1 MSDYIFSLDIGTRTV
16 IGTVGIIKD
25 KKFHVIEEY
34 MVEHE
39 ERAMVDGQIHDIGLV
54 AEAVRNVKQ
63 NLEKSLKTTLDKVA
77 IAAAGR
83 FLKTVE
89 VNCEISID
97 VDKAV
102 DKELV
107 RSLELSA
114 VKKAED
120 EVHKSTEG
128 RLYCV
133 GYSVKSYYLNGFI
146 ISNLQGHKGEAIGA
160 TVIATFLPRSVVDSL
175 YGVMKEVDLTV
186 SSLTLEPIAAM
197 EAAIPKNLRLL
208 NIALVDIGAGTSD
221 IAICSNESISAF
233 GMASI
238 AGDEVTEIIAKEYLV
253 DFNTAEIIK
262 RQINEKDEIVYTD
275 ILGIEGSINKADILK
290 VIRPTVDKL
299 SEEISSKI
307 IELNGGKAPNA
318 IFLVG
323 GGAHTPMLKDIL
335 AEKLNLP
342 QQRLAIK
349 GRESVVDCVCKDTNM
364 GSTGVTVLGIAL
376 DAVKKTGNNFIDV
389 TINNSVV
396 SLFNYHNHT
405 VMDVIVAAGINP
417 RLLIGKNGK
426 NVKFNLN
433 GDNRVAFG
441 TIAKNAAIKVNGK
454 VSNIDS
460 EVIEGDIIE
469 VEYAID
475 GISAKP
481 KIFEYVKNV
490 GTTTFYY
497 NDEIVYLEPIAYKN
511 SERVNIDE
519 EISDGD
525 KIDIIYPATLGDYLL
540 YYLNADHDIY
550 KYFVNN
556 YTVSKDYVIRESD
569 KIYSEINDDTDELVA
584 ADSENSSKPQD
595 INKEDIIIAKEVK
608 VKVND
613 TFVNMTGRES
623 YKFID
628 IFDFYPFDLT
638 AKKGILVMLL
648 NGKSVGFYD
657 ELNENDEIQIFFK

>member
-595 INKEDIIIAKEVK
+595 INKEDIIIAKEIK

-613 TFVNMTGRES
+613 TFVNLTGRES

>member
-16 IGTVGIIKD
+16 IGTVGIVKD
-25 KKFHVIEEY
+25 KKFHVVKEY

-54 AEAVRNVKQ
+54 AEAVKNVKK
-63 NLEKSLKTTLDKVA
+63 NLEKSLRSTLDKVA

-97 VDKAV
+97 VDKAI

-133 GYSVKSYYLNGFI
+133 GYSVKNYYLNGFI
-146 ISNLQGHKGEAIGA
+146 ISNLQGHKGDAIGA
-160 TVIATFLPRSVVDSL
+160 MIIATFLPRSVVDSL

-186 SSLTLEPIAAM
+186 SSLTLEPIAAI

-233 GMASI
+233 GMVSV

-253 DFNTAEIIK
+253 DFNTAEKIK
-262 RQINEKDEIVYTD
+262 RDINIKEEIVYTD
-275 ILGIEGSINKADILK
+275 ILGLEGVIKKEDILK
-290 VIRPTVDKL
+290 VVKPTIDKL
-299 SEEISSKI
+299 VEEISSKI

-323 GGAHTPMLKDIL
+323 GGAHTPTLKDVL

-342 QQRLAIK
+342 AQRIAIK
-349 GRESVVDCVCKDTNM
+349 DRSSVVDCVCKDNNM

-376 DAVKKTGNNFIDV
+376 DAVKKSGNNFIDV
-389 TINNSVV
+389 IINENVV
-396 SLFNYHNHT
+396 SLFNYHDHT

-426 NVKFNLN
+426 NIKFSLN

-454 VSNIDS
+454 TASIDS
-460 EVIEGDIIE
+460 EVIEGDSIK
-469 VEYAID
+469 VEFAND
-475 GISAKP
+475 GVNAKP
-481 KIFEYVKNV
+481 KIYEYLKSV
-490 GTTTFYY
+490 GNTTFYY

-511 SERVNIDE
+511 AERVSIDE
-519 EISDGD
+519 FIDDGD
-525 KIDIIYPATLGDYLL
+525 AIDVIYPTTFGDYLL
-540 YYLNADHDIY
+540 YYLNVDHDIY
-550 KYFVNN
+550 KYYLND
-556 YTVSKDYVIRESD
+556 YPITKDYVIKEGD

-584 ADSENSSKPQD
+584 ADTEKNNLVHND
-595 INKEDIIIAKEVK
+595 NKDEVIIKKEIK
-608 VKVND
+608 VKIND
-613 TFVNMTGRES
+613 TFVNLTGREN
-623 YKFID
+623 YKFVD

-638 AKKGILVMLL
+638 EKKGNLTMLL
-648 NGKSVGFYD
+648 NGKSAGFYD
-657 ELNENDEIQIFFK
+657 ELHENDEILIYFK